1 MIYLHNKRTMVMEE
15 KIHCNIC
22 DVLIYVNDI
31 ENHITNPIHKNSKNR
46 FIQQLY
52 SVMIDENITNK
63 STYSIWE
70 NSQT

>member
-1 MIYLHNKRTMVMEE
+1 MEE

-46 FIQQLY
+46 YIQHLY
-52 SVMIDENITNK
+52 SVGLDDNITNK
-63 STYSIWE
+63 STSYI
-70 NSQT
+70 

>member
-1 MIYLHNKRTMVMEE
+1 MEE

-46 FIQQLY
+46 YIQHLY
-52 SVMIDENITNK
+52 SVGLDDNITNK
-63 STYSIWE
+63 STSYIWKKTKSS
-70 NSQT
+70 NFI

>member
-1 MIYLHNKRTMVMEE
+1 MEE

-46 FIQQLY
+46 YIQHLY
-52 SVMIDENITNK
+52 SVGLDDNMTNK
-63 STYSIWE
+63 STYDIWKKTKSS
-70 NSQT
+70 NFI

>member
-1 MIYLHNKRTMVMEE
+1 MEE

-46 FIQQLY
+46 YIQHLY
-52 SVMIDENITNK
+52 SVGLDDTITNK
-63 STYSIWE
+63 STYYIWKKTKSSE
-70 NSQT
+70 N

>member
-1 MIYLHNKRTMVMEE
+1 MEE

-46 FIQQLY
+46 YIQQLY
-52 SVMIDENITNK
+52 SVRLDDNITNK
-63 STYSIWE
+63 STYFIWKKTKSS
-70 NSQT
+70 NFI

>member
-1 MIYLHNKRTMVMEE
+1 MEE

-46 FIQQLY
+46 YIQHLY
-52 SVMIDENITNK
+52 SVRLDDNITNK
-63 STYSIWE
+63 STYYIWKKTKSS
-70 NSQT
+70 NFI

>member
-1 MIYLHNKRTMVMEE
+1 MEE

-46 FIQQLY
+46 YIQHLY
-52 SVMIDENITNK
+52 SVGLDDTITNK
-63 STYSIWE
+63 STYYIWKKTKSS
-70 NSQT
+70 NFI

>member
-22 DVLIYVNDI
+22 DVLIYFNEI
-31 ENHITNPIHKNSKNR
+31 ENHITNLIHKNSKNR

-52 SVMIDENITNK
+52 SVMIDENINNK

-70 NSQT
+70 NSKT

>member
-1 MIYLHNKRTMVMEE
+1 MEE

-46 FIQQLY
+46 YLQQLY
-52 SVMIDENITNK
+52 SVRLDDNITNK
-63 STYSIWE
+63 STYYIWKKTKSS
-70 NSQT
+70 NFI

>member
-1 MIYLHNKRTMVMEE
+1 MEE

-46 FIQQLY
+46 YIQQLY
-52 SVMIDENITNK
+52 SVGLDDTITNK
-63 STYSIWE
+63 STYYIWKKTKSS
-70 NSQT
+70 NFI

>member
-1 MIYLHNKRTMVMEE
+1 MEE

-46 FIQQLY
+46 YIQQLY
-52 SVMIDENITNK
+52 SVRLDDNITNK
-63 STYSIWE
+63 STYYIWKKTKSS
-70 NSQT
+70 NFI

>member
-1 MIYLHNKRTMVMEE
+1 MDE

-46 FIQQLY
+46 YIQHLY
-52 SVMIDENITNK
+52 SVGLDDNITNK
-63 STYSIWE
+63 STSYIWKKTKSS
-70 NSQT
+70 NFI